1 MARGLVPGGGIT
13 LAGVLETLLDVLRC
27 PVCAGSLRLAGPS
40 LQCDHRHTFDVAR
53 QGYVNLL
60 GGVVP
65 TTAGDSAEMVRARAE
80 FQATGHFAPLARAV
94 AVAAAEVIG
103 DGEPTNGVAA
113 GELVGDGEPT
123 NGVAAGELVG
133 DGEPAVGV
141 AGAGDGLLGGAV
153 GTATDGVV
161 LDAGAGTGYYL
172 AAVLDELPTARGLAL
187 DVSKFAAR
195 QAARAHERI
204 GAAVWDS
211 WQPWPVTDAAV
222 DIVLNVFAPRN
233 GAEFRRI
240 LRPGGT
246 ALVVTPQP
254 THLAEL
260 GRITGMLQVD
270 PDKDGRLERS
280 LAPHLDFEAQ
290 QELVFPLALFK
301 VDVRRLVRMGP
312 SARHVDPDTLE
323 AYLAEVDEPV
333 RATAAVVV
341 SRFRHLL
348 R

>member
-1 MARGLVPGGGIT
+1 VAPGDGIT
-13 LAGVLETLLDVLRC
+13 LAGVLEKLLDVLRC

-40 LQCDHRHTFDVAR
+40 LRCGHRHTFDVAR

-60 GGVVP
+60 GGVVQ

-80 FQATGHFAPLARAV
+80 FQAAGHFAPLARAL
-94 AVAAAEVIG
+94 A
-103 DGEPTNGVAA
+103 VAA
-113 GELVGDGEPT
+113 GEVVGDGEPEV
-123 NGVAAGELVG
+123 GVAA
-133 DGEPAVGV
+133 
-141 AGAGDGLLGGAV
+141 AGDGLAGGAV
-153 GTATDGVV
+153 GKATDGVV

-172 AAVLDELPTARGLAL
+172 AAILEELPAARGLAL

-204 GAAVWDS
+204 GAVVWDS
-211 WQPWPVTDAAV
+211 WRPLPVHDAAV
-222 DIVLNVFAPRN
+222 DVVLNVFAPRN

-246 ALVVTPQP
+246 ALVVTPQQ

-260 GRITGMLQVD
+260 GRIAGMLQVD

-280 LAPHLDFEAQ
+280 LAPHLDLEAQ
-290 QELVFPLALFK
+290 QEVVCLLTLPK

-312 SARHVDPDTLE
+312 SGRHVEPDTLG
-323 AYLAEVDEPV
+323 AFLAEVDEPV

-341 SRFRHLL
+341 SRFRRLL
-348 R
+348 G